1 MMAVMVVQAQQ
12 RPSLQVNNNPAVF
25 SEQNSGPIAFNP
37 AATVQKE
44 ENFEVPTAQIGETND
59 DSLVRT
65 KRGGHKGG
73 YYGGY
78 YNRGY
83 YGYRY
88 PYYSYNNG

>member
-1 MMAVMVVQAQQ
+1 MMAVMMVQAQQ
-12 RPSLQVNNNPAVF
+12 RPLVQINNPAA
-25 SEQNSGPIAFNP
+25 SQQNPGPIPISFNP
-37 AATVQKE
+37 AAVLE
-44 ENFEVPTAQIGETND
+44 EDNFEAPATKAGEAID